1 MGNANQ
7 DIFRAYDIRGIY
19 GKDIDEELAL
29 LIGKAFGEIIGK
41 GKTVLVGRDIRTSS
55 PSLCESLIK
64 GIRSQGV
71 DIVYAG
77 VIPTPLLYFAISHYK
92 LDGGITVSASHNP
105 PEWNGFKICKKD
117 AYVMGLGSG
126 LEKIR
131 DKVADGKFKPGKDGA
146 MTDRSDEIMK
156 EYLDAL
162 ANSVGSLKGLKVGI
176 DPGNGAYSKHAS
188 NLFARK
194 GAQVYAIGDVPD
206 GTFPSRSPEP
216 NPSTI
221 KELVGLVKSKGLGL
235 GIAFDGDGD
244 RVLFVTDT
252 GEVIGGDSALALLVK
267 EYLHKGEKVAYEP
280 SCSSCVEDETIKAG
294 GVLLLTRVGHSF
306 FKEKMKNEKARFGGE
321 ISGHMYFKE
330 TYGADDGLFASL
342 KMAELISRKKRS
354 FSALIKELP
363 RYVKKYEEIDADDNR
378 KFETIRRI
386 AKDLSGMGYKIIDL
400 DGVKAITEDGWIL
413 IRASNTGPKI
423 KMTAEAK
430 SSKRTQELI
439 TLGKSEFKRN
449 YPKSN

>member
-1 MGNANQ
+1 MGKANQ

-105 PEWNGFKICKKD
+105 PKWNGFKICKKD

-131 DKVADGKFKPGKDGA
+131 DKVADGKFKSGKDGA
-146 MTDRSDEIMK
+146 ITDRSDEIMK
-156 EYLDAL
+156 EYLDTL
-162 ANSVGSLKGLKVGI
+162 ANSVGSLRGLKVGI

-188 NLFARK
+188 GLFARK

-221 KELVGLVKSKGLGL
+221 KELVELVKSKGLGL

-267 EYLHKGEKVAYEP
+267 EYLRRGEKVAYEP
-280 SCSSCVEDETIKAG
+280 SCSSCVEDETLKAG
-294 GVLLLTRVGHSF
+294 GVLLLTKVGHSF

-342 KMAELISRKKRS
+342 KMAELISRKKSS

-363 RYVKKYEEIDADDNR
+363 RYVKIYEEIDADDKR

-386 AKDLSGMGYKIIDL
+386 AKDLSRMGYRIIDL
-400 DGVKAITEDGWIL
+400 DGVKAITDDGWIL

-430 SSKRTQELI
+430 SSKRAQELI
-439 TLGKSEFKRN
+439 TLGKSEFKKN